1 MVEKLYDYLI
11 TGALFLV
18 TIPFI
23 LIALGLAIVGSIPI
37 IIILFGVCLF
47 AIPILIIY
55 FGIKIILSLFR
66 RI

>member
-1 MVEKLYDYLI
+1 MVDKIYDYLI

-23 LIALGLAIVGSIPI
+23 LVALGLAIIGSIPI
-37 IIILFGVCLF
+37 VIILFGVCLF
-47 AIPILIIY
+47 AIPFLIFY

-66 RI
+66 RV